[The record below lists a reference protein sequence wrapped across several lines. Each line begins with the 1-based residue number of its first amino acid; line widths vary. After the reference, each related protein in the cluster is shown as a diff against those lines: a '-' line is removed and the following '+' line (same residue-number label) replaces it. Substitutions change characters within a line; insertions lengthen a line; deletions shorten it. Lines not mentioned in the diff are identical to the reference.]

1 MWQTK
6 HTPFSRKYVVFL
18 TWLQPRYKFLRVT
31 SLSSSSSSVLT
42 SPCCVSS
49 VCVDGRIL
57 YSAQKTQLLFK
68 RPELKHLKTRD
79 FKVPTQNA
87 QNWSFITHFESAKF
101 CSNRFTYAATGKM
114 FTMAC
119 FRIRSQGQHSLPK
132 PRPMYVQGLFK
143 DFYQLNVASLITPF
157 YVKYIISTLSL
168 IHI

>member
-6 HTPFSRKYVVFL
+6 HTPIFSKICSFL

-101 CSNRFTYAATGKM
+101 CSNRFTYAATGRDVYDGM
-114 FTMAC
+114 F
-119 FRIRSQGQHSLPK
+119 QNPK
-132 PRPMYVQGLFK
+132 PRPTFITKATSNVCPRTFQGLLPAQCRIIDYTVLCK
-143 DFYQLNVASLITPF
+143 IYYQHLAI
-157 YVKYIISTLSL
+157 
-168 IHI
+168 